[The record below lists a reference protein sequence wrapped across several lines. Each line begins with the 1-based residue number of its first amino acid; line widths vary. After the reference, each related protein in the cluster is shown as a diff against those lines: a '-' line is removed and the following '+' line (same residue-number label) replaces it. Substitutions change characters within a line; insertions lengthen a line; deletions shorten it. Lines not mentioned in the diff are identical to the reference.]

1 MKFLNMK
8 IKALFNNNIGHN
20 VLKKELLTL
29 NKIPKFE
36 FFIEYN
42 KLLLNKSI
50 K

>member
-1 MKFLNMK
+1 MK

-20 VLKKELLTL
+20 VLKKELKELLTL